1 MENSIKLSLIQS
13 RGSLLQSKGTFVW
26 QKTTCIIQK
35 ARGGRIPLNWKLFWT
50 FHSNQ
55 ENVFFQKVHFLAKRP
70 IPGRFIFL
78 K

>member
-13 RGSLLQSKGTFVW
+13 RGSLLQSKGIFVW

-35 ARGGRIPLNWKLFWT
+35 GTWRSIPLHWKLIWT
-50 FHSNQ
+50 FDSNQ

-70 IPGRFIFL
+70 IPGRFILL